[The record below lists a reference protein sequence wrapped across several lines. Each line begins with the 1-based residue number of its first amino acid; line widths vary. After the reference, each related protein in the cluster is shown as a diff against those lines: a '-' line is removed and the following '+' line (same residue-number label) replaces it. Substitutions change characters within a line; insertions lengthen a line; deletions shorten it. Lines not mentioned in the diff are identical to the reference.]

1 MYYMLECYG
10 PDEEDMAA
18 IGDWPH
24 FEGVNW
30 NLGRVI
36 TKPIPMPII
45 VELDPQF
52 PGLMMP
58 MFDSGVLLFSDEMI
72 SALHQ
77 SGVDNFQC
85 FDAIVKDIINNIEYK
100 NYKIINIVGV
110 IAAANLD
117 ASVYE
122 AHGGATLVDTD
133 FESLVI
139 DEGKAKGQ
147 YMFRLA
153 EAVNGIVIHEHVKK
167 ILEQHN
173 IQHLDFVPPEE
184 WIG

>member
-36 TKPIPMPII
+36 TTFIQVPI
-45 VELDPQF
+45 VVDLDPQF
-52 PGLMMP
+52 QGLMMP
-58 MFDSGVLLFSDEMI
+58 MFDSGLLLFSDEMI
-72 SALHQ
+72 NALHR
-77 SGVDNFQC
+77 SGIDNFQC
-85 FDAIVKDIINNIEYK
+85 FDAIVRDTVNDIEYK
-100 NYKIINIVGV
+100 TYKVINIIG
-110 IAAANLD
+110 IISAANLD
-117 ASVYE
+117 ESIYS
-122 AHGGATLVDTD
+122 AHDRTKLIDMD
-133 FESLVI
+133 FESLSI
-139 DEGKAKGQ
+139 DESKAEGR

-153 EAVNGIVIHEHVKK
+153 ESVNGIVVHERVKRA
-167 ILEQHN
+167 LEEHK
-173 IQHLDFVPPEE
+173 IQHLDFVLPEE